1 MDFYFSINIAV
12 FSRFMGDFALFKG
25 GKSRF
30 MGEFLP
36 VKGEDSRFKGEQLI
50 LWAIYSRM
58 CNKQG
63 KSSYPAK
70 THIKSN
76 NKYMIT
82 RNPKAIKVNW
92 LYAQK

>member
-50 LWAIYSRM
+50 LWAIYS
-58 CNKQG
+58 
-63 KSSYPAK
+63 A
-70 THIKSN
+70 
-76 NKYMIT
+76 
-82 RNPKAIKVNW
+82 
-92 LYAQK
+92 